1 MNLPGNVSPKVLCE
15 LRKIILPRP
24 IYNRLELITT
34 ILAGSRSPHNYNVF
48 AHSRADEIAEAMRRI
63 GNHTHEP
70 LSPRRWRNVRGAVQF
85 LLDFPERHA
94 GRIVGL
100 AEKSIRWHRAGYQQE
115 AEKAIVNL
123 GRETKLATPPVPLPE
138 IQGIRFLA
146 TVGDVA
152 DEGHRMEHCIGS
164 YARQAA
170 WGECYLFHVDHGDE
184 EASVEVSPFG
194 VVVQAWGPR
203 NRRNKATRW
212 AEQVL
217 GQWGRAM
224 SPC

>member
-1 MNLPGNVSPKVLCE
+1 M
-15 LRKIILPRP
+15 
-24 IYNRLELITT
+24 
-34 ILAGSRSPHNYNVF
+34 A
-48 AHSRADEIAEAMRRI
+48 RR
-63 GNHTHEP
+63 E
-70 LSPRRWRNVRGAVQF
+70 GAVQF